1 MPFEDYIIQ
10 YKKGEI
16 NEKQYKMMEDAWA
29 DGYNKGYRFGY
40 QIGYENA
47 CKEKDKIIHCNPE
60 DTYREDFGG
69 GAVFKFY

>member
-1 MPFEDYIIQ
+1 MLDTTDILIKTVDFLMEEVKNIRREKNDLIAR
-10 YKKGEI
+10 I
-16 NEKQYKMMEDAWA
+16 NMLEH
-29 DGYNKGYRFGY
+29 
-40 QIGYENA
+40 ENA